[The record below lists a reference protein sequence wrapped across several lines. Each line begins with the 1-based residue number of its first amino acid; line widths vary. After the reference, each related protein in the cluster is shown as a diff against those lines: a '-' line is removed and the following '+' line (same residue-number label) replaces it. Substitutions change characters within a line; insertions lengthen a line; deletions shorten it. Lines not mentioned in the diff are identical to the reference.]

1 VKSPPAGGFLNDYA
15 ESTWLSACTDRVAE
29 EGGIVVKKIDYY
41 AVQNP
46 WKMPKWLGATLGGI
60 FGVIALGSVAAIVQI
75 TKSDA
80 PPIAAV
86 AAAPVGDS
94 TPAATPAAAAKKSAP
109 VVAAAN
115 VDEDAPVVQPKASKR
130 ASSKHHA
137 SKSKKASMRLASAKK
152 MPASSSAGR
161 ATMLAKHDTKSK
173 RNDKD
178 ALDKL
183 LGL

>member
-1 VKSPPAGGFLNDYA
+1 M
-15 ESTWLSACTDRVAE
+15 
-29 EGGIVVKKIDYY
+29 KKIDYY

-46 WKMPKWLGATLGGI
+46 YKMPKWLGAALGGI
-60 FGVIALGSVAAIVQI
+60 FGVIAIGSVAAIVQI
-75 TKSDA
+75 TKSDK

-86 AAAPVGDS
+86 AAAPVSD
-94 TPAATPAAAAKKSAP
+94 PAVAAPVAAKKSAP
-109 VVAAAN
+109 VVAAAT
-115 VDEDAPVVQPKASKR
+115 DEEPTTAVQPKSKH
-130 ASSKHHA
+130 SSKHG

-152 MPASSSAGR
+152 MPATSSAAGR
-161 ATMLAKHDTKSK
+161 ATMLAKHDTKAK